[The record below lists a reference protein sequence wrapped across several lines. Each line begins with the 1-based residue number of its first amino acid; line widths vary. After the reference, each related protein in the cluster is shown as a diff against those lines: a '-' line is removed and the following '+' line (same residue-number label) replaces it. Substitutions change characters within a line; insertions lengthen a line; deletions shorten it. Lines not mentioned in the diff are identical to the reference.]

1 MFQIAGLL
9 HPANHILK
17 SRIFTTQ
24 ESRVIA
30 QYIIFISLPCI
41 TMSIYCRVREQR
53 ISILDIPQ
61 TLKRD

>member
-17 SRIFTTQ
+17 SRIFTAQ

-30 QYIIFISLPCI
+30 QHIIFISLPCI
-41 TMSIYCRVREQR
+41 TMFIYCRVREQR